1 MKTHQLIIAVVSI
14 VTALTWTSRPAF
26 AEASRQ
32 IPAGIKLQ
40 SLDGKAFD
48 SGAIK
53 DKVVVLQFWASW
65 CVGCDKVMSEL
76 QERLKDR
83 KDVVFMP
90 VSVDEDV
97 KSAKA
102 WFALKPHVK
111 SLEQCSMIDS
121 STQLANQLGVTG
133 VPSVAVLSREGK
145 VLDMAVGHPGKERW
159 DALEK
164 SIDNNRKSA
173 HH

>member
-1 MKTHQLIIAVVSI
+1 MMNNQIKNVLALFLMAVCSS
-14 VTALTWTSRPAF
+14 LAF
-26 AEASRQ
+26 AEPAKQ
-32 IPAGIKLQ
+32 IPAGVKLQ
-40 SLDGKAFD
+40 SLDGKELD
-48 SGAIK
+48 PRSLK

-97 KSAKA
+97 NAAKA
-102 WFALKPHVK
+102 WFAHKPQVK
-111 SLEQCSMIDS
+111 SLEKCSMIDS
-121 STQLANQLGVTG
+121 TTQFATQLGVTG
-133 VPSVAVLSREGK
+133 VPSVAVVTAEGK
-145 VLDMAVGHPGKERW
+145 LVDMAVGHPGKDRW
-159 DALEK
+159 DSLEK
-164 SIDNNRKSA
+164 SIDKSRSSA